1 MGGKLTLANL
11 SKLPEDAVAV
21 MKTVR
26 TDGSILDTDPN
37 EQWTE
42 GSLPRGCVAALVGV
56 GRKILSERLIL
67 STAKDAETLRPY
79 ALVAAILVDR
89 MSKARSR
96 RLGIKA
102 CQALNCLLE
111 RPGPE
116 RTSAM
121 SGTPRLPATL
131 SLSATS
137 ATPPRFPSPPSLVT
151 GLNSGKSR
159 T

>member
-21 MKTVR
+21 MKTIR

-67 STAKDAETLRPY
+67 STAKDAESLRPY

-89 MSKARSR
+89 MNKARSR

-102 CQALNCLLE
+102 LPGIELPSGAPGSGAHLRDFGHAKAAPPCLCRPVPLHLRAFRAL
-111 RPGPE
+111 RH
-116 RTSAM
+116 R
-121 SGTPRLPATL
+121 
-131 SLSATS
+131 SL
-137 ATPPRFPSPPSLVT
+137 
-151 GLNSGKSR
+151 G
-159 T
+159 